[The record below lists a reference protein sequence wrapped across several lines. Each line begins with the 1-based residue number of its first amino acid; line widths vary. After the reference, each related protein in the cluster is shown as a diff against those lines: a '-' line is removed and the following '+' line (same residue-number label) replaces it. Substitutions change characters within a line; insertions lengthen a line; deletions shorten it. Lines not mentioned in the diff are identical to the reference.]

1 MKKSV
6 IAAGVCFAVGVAGM
20 AVTLPMAAK
29 DGINLFNEAIQQEA
43 AYRHW
48 ETAAGVTEL
57 RVINETDYG
66 NIMIGV
72 KQSEDNKVH
81 FYSFDNPFHHYQAEI
96 TAEKGKAVLK
106 ISEEKTGAVLI
117 NRENL
122 MQVIG
127 SELHYEGN
135 FILEVPKT
143 LSIVSSEADAVYL
156 MPGGGVEF
164 VNAAQIRNYGYVP
177 SEEYNWKLKYEE
189 VSAQTEGMKEEI
201 ERLNDEIARLQ
212 EESMYE
218 DYAQEYSSE
227 TVITASENGKIFPS
241 DIIKM
246 ENDLRAYQKE
256 FSEGDVSR
264 EVYFTRANEM
274 MGNILEARIQ
284 QAIHAGKEEFLYDIE
299 EMDRLQRE
307 NFELQTEITIA
318 QRDYNSGAITQED
331 YNRIVRSY
339 ETSGNLLNAEIN
351 EKKANLEAQGYHW
364 DSAVWTES

>member
-1 MKKSV
+1 M
-6 IAAGVCFAVGVAGM
+6 
-20 AVTLPMAAK
+20 
-29 DGINLFNEAIQQEA
+29 
-43 AYRHW
+43 
-48 ETAAGVTEL
+48 
-57 RVINETDYG
+57 
-66 NIMIGV
+66 
-72 KQSEDNKVH
+72 
-81 FYSFDNPFHHYQAEI
+81 
-96 TAEKGKAVLK
+96 
-106 ISEEKTGAVLI
+106 I

-274 MGNILEARIQ
+274 MDNILEARIQ
-284 QAIHAGKEEFLYDIE
+284 QAIHAGKEEFLMISRRWIVCKGKTLSCRQ
-299 EMDRLQRE
+299 RLPSLSGIITAEPLHRKTITALSAPMKHRE
-307 NFELQTEITIA
+307 TFSMQKSMKRKQIWKRRATIGTALFGQNHKLSENLVDSSIKKKQERITVPA
-318 QRDYNSGAITQED
+318 FS
-331 YNRIVRSY
+331 
-339 ETSGNLLNAEIN
+339 LL
-351 EKKANLEAQGYHW
+351 YFM
-364 DSAVWTES
+364 V

>member
-6 IAAGVCFAVGVAGM
+6 IAAGICFAVGVVGM

-29 DGINLFNEAIQQEA
+29 DGINLFNEAMQQET

-57 RVINETDYG
+57 RVINESDYG

-72 KQSEDNKVH
+72 KQSLDNKVH
-81 FYSFDNPFHHYQAEI
+81 FYSFDNPFHRYQAEI
-96 TAEKGKAVLK
+96 TTDKGKAVLK
-106 ISEEKTGAVLI
+106 IREEESGSVLI

-127 SELHYEGN
+127 SELHYEGT

-156 MPGGGVEF
+156 SLGGGVEF
-164 VNAAQIRNYGYVP
+164 ANANQIRNYGYVP

-189 VSAQTEGMKEEI
+189 ASAQTEGLKEEI

-227 TVITASENGKIFPS
+227 VVISASENGKVFPS
-241 DIIKM
+241 D
-246 ENDLRAYQKE
+246 
-256 FSEGDVSR
+256 
-264 EVYFTRANEM
+264 
-274 MGNILEARIQ
+274 
-284 QAIHAGKEEFLYDIE
+284 
-299 EMDRLQRE
+299 
-307 NFELQTEITIA
+307 A

-339 ETSGNLLNAEIN
+339 ETSGNILNAEIN
-351 EKKANLEAQGYHW
+351 EKKAQLEIQGYHW